1 MREGDYEMRQIELKK
16 VERKVIETFSMILG
30 EEANISQDG
39 KIKDLDIVSMDFIK
53 IVVALETAFD
63 FEFDDDK
70 LNVRGF
76 TILQDLINYIYE
88 SINE

>member
-1 MREGDYEMRQIELKK
+1 MRQIELKK

>member
-1 MREGDYEMRQIELKK
+1 VREGDYEMRQIELKK